1 MQCRLLNLALSFCF
15 LGGLAPPVWAHARVE
30 GTVPAAGARLS
41 ASPERIEIRF
51 TESIEPRLSGFKL
64 FNAQEATMTL
74 AREADDGDRH
84 KISASVPAPLTAGE
98 YRVEW
103 KALSEDG
110 HPVSGE
116 FGFTVSP

>member
-1 MQCRLLNLALSFCF
+1 MQSRLLNLPLSFCC
-15 LGGLAPPVWAHARVE
+15 LVGLALPVWAHARVE
-30 GTVPAAGARLS
+30 GTVPAAGAQLS
-41 ASPERIEIRF
+41 VSPDRIEIRF
-51 TESIEPRLSGFKL
+51 TESIEPRLSDFKL
-64 FNAQEATMTL
+64 FNAQEAAITL
-74 AREADDGDRH
+74 AREADDGDRRH
-84 KISASVPAPLTAGE
+84 MSASVPAPLTAGE